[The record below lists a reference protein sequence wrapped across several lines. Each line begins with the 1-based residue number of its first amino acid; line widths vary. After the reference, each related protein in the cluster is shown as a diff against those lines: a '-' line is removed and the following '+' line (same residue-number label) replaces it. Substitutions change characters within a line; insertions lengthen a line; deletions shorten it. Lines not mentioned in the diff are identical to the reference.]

1 MQYLWEYDVIFS
13 NFQPRIGT
21 RKINGGHTFREIK
34 AQKTCVL
41 YFAIDWNLAR
51 YPGKTYCVQKCQKM
65 DIENLIIGAL
75 LILSL
80 LWWCMYRVY
89 FVARIVM
96 NITVQTITFL
106 VWGSVWLSFPKSFYI
121 LKLICAPYF
130 ILKKQHFINWLTQI
144 DGYVF
149 SISLSVFCI
158 LIEMLYLKYLLFIL
172 FFQLR
177 KMWNE
182 YARLDYISFPFFLNL
197 KY

>member
-1 MQYLWEYDVIFS
+1 MRYLWEYDIIFS
-13 NFQPRIGT
+13 NFQPRIRT
-21 RKINGGHTFREIK
+21 RKINGGHTFKEIK
-34 AQKTCVL
+34 AQKTCIL
-41 YFAIDWNLAR
+41 YFVIDWNLAR
-51 YPGKTYCVQKCQKM
+51 YPGKTYCVQKCQKI

-89 FVARIVM
+89 FVVRIVM
-96 NITVQTITFL
+96 SITVRAITFL

-144 DGYVF
+144 DVYVF

-158 LIEMLYLKYLLFIL
+158 VIEMLYLKYLLFIL

-182 YARLDYISFPFFLNL
+182 YARLDYISFPLFLNL